1 MNNLIIK
8 QEKDQNKEDIQM
20 QTKPMKGCS
29 VSCII
34 MEWKL
39 KQGDASINPFK
50 CLKFNTL
57 TTSKAGQEL
66 EQQKFLFID
75 TKRCSHIGRQ
85 FASFL

>member
-1 MNNLIIK
+1 
-8 QEKDQNKEDIQM
+8 
-20 QTKPMKGCS
+20 
-29 VSCII
+29 